1 MPVFRRLNRLG
12 AACLLLGLWALGTGA
27 PAGAAAQAG
36 PDATGAGVCGAL
48 TVSPG
53 LAEPWPAGKGV
64 RPGDTVSVTDKGL
77 GCRFTPPGKPAG
89 GQVLLEARLTRP
101 TNADGGTTVD
111 RWHVPARRGEP
122 AAVVYAFYPPGQVT
136 PGTWTLEIYAN
147 DVRLAAK
154 TFTVVGSE
162 VREPAAPPPAGEA
175 TPEGPEQ
182 PSAAAVALPAPGK
195 ADPPAQTAA
204 PAAPMRPAP
213 NATPQPAP
221 NKNDPPA
228 RTAVPNAPERPA
240 PTAAPRS
247 GAKLPPKAKPDA
259 AGTPPVT
266 VPLKPGAAEYYA
278 LQTGLFSDAANAA
291 GQAERLRAKGLPA
304 CVAEE
309 GVGKNRRYRVLAGR
323 YGEKRAALA
332 ARSEVNA
339 ATGVSPLAYAV
350 PPAQA
355 AGLRCH

>member
-1 MPVFRRLNRLG
+1 MSVFHRLIRLG
-12 AACLLLGLWALGTGA
+12 AACLLLVLWILVAGA

-36 PDATGAGVCGAL
+36 PDAAGLGVCGAL

-101 TNADGGTTVD
+101 TNAEGKTAVD

-136 PGTWTLEIYAN
+136 PGTWTLEIYAD

-154 TFTVVGSE
+154 TFTVLGSE
-162 VREPAAPPPAGEA
+162 MREPAAPPPAEGE
-175 TPEGPEQ
+175 TPSGPEQ
-182 PSAAAVALPAPGK
+182 PSAASVALPAPGK
-195 ADPPAQTAA
+195 TDPPSQTAA
-204 PAAPMRPAP
+204 PSAPARPAP
-213 NATPQPAP
+213 AAALQPAP
-221 NKNDPPA
+221 GKAASPTQTAPPA
-228 RTAVPNAPERPA
+228 APVRPA
-240 PTAAPRS
+240 PAAAPRPE
-247 GAKLPPKAKPDA
+247 AKLPPKARPEA
-259 AGTPPVT
+259 TGTPAATASP
-266 VPLKPGAAEYYA
+266 KPGVAGFYA

-291 GQAERLRAKGLPA
+291 GQAARLRAKGLPA

-309 GVGKNRRYRVLAGR
+309 GMGKNRRYRVLAGR
-323 YGEKRAALA
+323 YGENRAALA
-332 ARSEVNA
+332 ARGEVKA
-339 ATGVSPLAYAV
+339 AIGVTPLAYAV